1 MAWVLKQ
8 YGCGLSTMVHGQK
21 INQINQNM
29 NHSNQ
34 TEIVADENSSAKQY
48 LLPFILVISL
58 FFLWGMAHNLDSF
71 LIPHLK
77 KACNL
82 TNTQSVLID
91 TSIYLAYF
99 LMAIPAGIILKKWGY
114 KSSMITGLIAFAG
127 GAFLF
132 VPAANTLSYGT
143 FLLALF
149 IIGCGLTM
157 LETTANPY
165 AAVLGKPSKSTWR
178 LNLAASF
185 NGLAAPV
192 AGFIGTRFILSGKSY
207 TDLQLAAMTEVNR
220 NSYFLEEA
228 SAVKIPYIIL
238 GSILVIIALIFCF
251 IHFPEVKTK
260 SIDGAAEGS
269 FLGALKHKHLR
280 WAVVAQLFYVGA
292 QVCVT
297 SFFIRAAQQGG
308 GLDEKS
314 AGYFYILYGTLF
326 MTGRFAGTAILWYI
340 KPNKL
345 LSIYALIS
353 ILLCLV
359 AIFGKGEY
367 VVYALGG
374 LGFFMSIMFP
384 TIFGLG
390 IDGIGD
396 DTKPG
401 SSWLIMSIVGGAVI
415 PLIMAGVIDFYNDKI
430 QLGYSIPLVCFL
442 VILYFGLRGYKIQHK
457 TN

>member
-1 MAWVLKQ
+1 
-8 YGCGLSTMVHGQK
+8 
-21 INQINQNM
+21 M
-29 NHSNQ
+29 NHNNQ
-34 TEIVADENSSAKQY
+34 SEIITEDDTSSGKKY

-77 KACNL
+77 KACRLN
-82 TNTQSVLID
+82 NTQSVLID
-91 TSIYLAYF
+91 TSVYLAYF
-99 LMAIPAGIILKKWGY
+99 LMAIPAGMILKRWGY
-114 KSSMITGLIAFAG
+114 KASMITGLLAFAA

-132 VPAANTLSYGT
+132 VPAANTLSYAS
-143 FLLALF
+143 FLIALF
-149 IIGCGLTM
+149 IIGCGLTV

-192 AGFIGTRFILSGKSY
+192 AGFIGTRFILSGKSF
-207 TDLQLAAMTEVNR
+207 TDVQLDAMTVLDR
-220 NSYFLEEA
+220 NAYLMEEG
-228 SAVKIPYIIL
+228 STVKIPYIIL
-238 GSILVIIALIFCF
+238 GSVLIIIALIFCF

-260 SIDGAAEGS
+260 SIDGEAEGS
-269 FLGALKHKHLR
+269 FLGALRHKHLR

-326 MTGRFAGTAILWYI
+326 MTGRFAGTAMLWYV
-340 KPNKL
+340 KANKL
-345 LSIYALIS
+345 LSTYALIS
-353 ILLCLV
+353 ILLCVV

-367 VVYALGG
+367 VVYALGA

-415 PLIMAGVIDFYNDKI
+415 PLVMAAVIDYYNDKI
-430 QLGYSIPLVCFL
+430 QIGYSIPLICFI
-442 VILYFGLRGYKIQHK
+442 VILYFGLKGYKIAHK
-457 TN
+457 KN